1 MSTEMTHPS
10 ASEPVVDRPIM
21 SPAVDVF
28 ENQDELLIVADLPGV
43 TSDALSIDLE
53 DDRLTI
59 HGRRKALCSEDT
71 PVLMGGGR
79 AFDFKRVFTIP
90 DAVDADKITAELTG
104 GVLQLHLP
112 RHERTKPRRISVQ
125 SNG

>member
-1 MSTEMTHPS
+1 MTTEMTHTT
-10 ASEPVVDRPIM
+10 ASEPVTDRPIM
-21 SPAVDVF
+21 TPAVDVY

-43 TSDALSIDLE
+43 TSDSLSIDLE

-59 HGRRKALCSEDT
+59 YGRRKALCSEDT

-79 AFDFKRVFTIP
+79 AFDFRRVFTVP
-90 DAVDADKITAELTG
+90 EAVDAEKITASLEA

-112 RHERTKPRRISVQ
+112 RHERTKPRRISIRTA
-125 SNG
+125 G